1 LLQETEPD
9 DSACSEATDKN
20 SCLWHLAKTA
30 AKQGRAELAAGLCL
44 AIPIDE
50 ESGHSW
56 RSECLFGSAEMITQT
71 KGSAGY
77 RDGVALCAAAVLF
90 RYNCLD
96 HLLTIL
102 TVRAPAANQAAP
114 RSWAEIS
121 RSAGEVSAVWREDS
135 LHDEV
140 MSGFWSLALA
150 FSLSI
155 TPEVSG
161 DVLDVVPEQARPHV
175 HAAAAVRMMELEDPS
190 SRNLKGWVDALEA
203 ALKKRIR
210 AAPSFEKPKAKPR
223 VGQIWQRR
231 KAKWA
236 GIPTEV
242 YMKEA
247 RRVVSSDFRSDL
259 AIVLLEAAARS
270 EPTPHALILEGID
283 HPGPLVQFTANEILL
298 VLGPGPEEPPSSK

>member
-1 LLQETEPD
+1 
-9 DSACSEATDKN
+9 
-20 SCLWHLAKTA
+20 
-30 AKQGRAELAAGLCL
+30 
-44 AIPIDE
+44 
-50 ESGHSW
+50 
-56 RSECLFGSAEMITQT
+56 MITQT

-102 TVRAPAANQAAP
+102 TRRAPAANQADP

-121 RSAGEVSAVWREDS
+121 RSADEVSAVWREDS
-135 LHDEV
+135 VHDEM

-150 FSLSI
+150 FSLSS

-175 HAAAAVRMMELEDPS
+175 HAAAAMRMMELEDPS

-210 AAPSFEKPKAKPR
+210 AAPSWKRPKSTPP
-223 VGQIWQRR
+223 VVQVWQRR

-270 EPTPHALILEGID
+270 EPTPHALILEGMA
-283 HPGPLVQFTANEILL
+283 HPDPLVQFTANEILL
-298 VLGPGPEEPPSSK
+298 VLGPGP